1 MGDVDEE
8 QEVKMK
14 SIVVFNNKGGV
25 GKTTFLCN
33 LAAFLALNRGKR
45 VLVVDADPQS
55 NATTYSVPE
64 TTVNELY
71 AKQRR
76 QTIDAFLDPL
86 RRGKGYLSGDFECL
100 ASPRFGFDLIPG
112 DPSLALSEDLLAE
125 DWTSGTS
132 GNPRGLQTTLVF
144 RDILNRFADYD
155 FIFFD
160 VGPSLGAIN
169 RSVLIASDFFIMPMS
184 SDIFSIL
191 AINNMS
197 QALQKW
203 KRGLEKDLA
212 YYMAEEKTPYVL
224 GSTEIG
230 WRLQFAGYVT
240 QQYTAKRVRGIRQ
253 PVSAYEKIINHAPIA
268 IQEHLVTLFS
278 SLPLETDYRLGDIP
292 NLHSVVPLSQT
303 AHCPIFMLKA
313 ADGVVG
319 AHFAKVKDTELIY
332 EGIAMRVLQN
342 VGDSA

>member
-1 MGDVDEE
+1 MR
-8 QEVKMK
+8 

-33 LAAFLALNRGKR
+33 LAAFIALKVGKR

-55 NATTYSVPE
+55 NATTYSIPE
-64 TTVNELY
+64 STVNELY

-76 QTIDAFLDPL
+76 QTVDTFLDPL
-86 RRGKGYLSGDFECL
+86 RRGKGYFSGSFECL
-100 ASPRFGFDLIPG
+100 TSPRFGFDLIPG
-112 DPSLALSEDLLAE
+112 DPSLSLSEDLLAE

-132 GNPRGLQTTLVF
+132 GQPRGLQTTLVF
-144 RDILNRFADYD
+144 RDIVGRFADFD

-160 VGPSLGAIN
+160 VGPSLGALN
-169 RSVLIASDFFIMPMS
+169 RSVLIACDFFVVPMA

-191 AINNMS
+191 AIGNMS

-203 KRGLEKDLA
+203 KRGLEKGLA
-212 YYMAEEKTPYVL
+212 DYLAEENTPYVM
-224 GSTEIG
+224 GNAVID
-230 WRLQFAGYVT
+230 WKLQFAGYVT
-240 QQYTAKRVRGIRQ
+240 QQYTAKMVRGVRQ
-253 PVSAYEKIINHAPIA
+253 PVSAYERIINHAPMA
-268 IQEHLVTLFS
+268 IQDNLVTPFS
-278 SLPLETDYRLGDIP
+278 DLPSETDYRLGDIP
-292 NLHSVVPLSQT
+292 NLHSVVPLSQV

-332 EGIAMRVLQN
+332 EGIAKRVLRN
-342 VGDSA
+342 VGDST